1 VVLTSDS
8 VVERMNLI
16 ACQGVVKNF
25 VSGKVTVNVLR
36 DIDLEIDAAE
46 FVGVT
51 GASGSGKSTLLYVLS
66 GLERP
71 TAGTVT
77 LLGRSTTEYADA
89 DLARLRQRK
98 IGFVFQFYNLIPN
111 LKARENVQLA
121 AVLAENRDEA
131 RIDAVLDMVGMLDRK
146 DSYPNELSGGMQQRV
161 AIARALV
168 NDPDIIFADEPT
180 GNLDSVSAA
189 EIMEILRDLHRNHG
203 KTIVLVTHGEEF
215 LRYCTRNV
223 RLADGKVVKDVRLDR
238 L

>member
-1 VVLTSDS
+1 MVLTSDS